1 MLSFYIFIVF
11 LLFLYLTIHILY
23 IVYMISNIINIIPL
37 PIGFMR
43 DNKKKN
49 YRRKPELKRNE
60 RDIYIIL
67 LLKL

>member
-1 MLSFYIFIVF
+1 
-11 LLFLYLTIHILY
+11 LTIHILY